1 MRGSRTGIL
10 RGTFGDDATSLRRL
24 TNVHLGPLVAALLL
38 SVIGLATVASA
49 TAVEAESFLPR
60 QVVWIGL
67 GLLVLLAAA
76 LVDYHALVEGSPV
89 LFAVGLLVLA
99 LVPFLGREVSGA
111 KSWLVLGPFTVQP
124 SEVHKILTVLLLTRY
139 LASRERAYLR
149 LSEILTATTLV
160 AVPMVLIALQP
171 DMGTA
176 VMYLPALGG
185 MLLVAGIRP
194 RLLLAAALLGVVLAA
209 GLWQFGLKDYQ
220 RQRITTFLQPEQD
233 PLGAGYQ
240 VRQSKIAVGSGQW
253 SGRGFGQ
260 GTQSQLRFLPARH
273 SDFVM
278 AVWAEEWGFLGV
290 GAVFAFYALFFF
302 SAAQIALRSRD
313 RAGVL
318 LVVGLVSLMAA
329 HVIYSTGM
337 VVGLL
342 PITGIPL
349 PFISYGGSFM
359 LFNFFATGLILNVD
373 YRRYVNR

>member
-49 TAVEAESFLPR
+49 TAVEAENFLPR

>member
-290 GAVFAFYALFFF
+290 GAVFVFYALFFF